1 MGKLLQITL
10 ISLLLVILT
19 VGQAP
24 KVTFP
29 EFEKA
34 FTSTGY
40 PKPTKEQYDAFV
52 QGLPKGLITT
62 KEEAAMALA
71 HFIHES
77 AGLSKK
83 IEIIC
88 KDTGCPGQYRV
99 PSNIQLAFCKKML
112 KLLSF

>member
-1 MGKLLQITL
+1 MNQLLQITL
-10 ISLLLVILT
+10 FLSFLAMLSLGQNPLVTL
-19 VGQAP
+19 Q
-24 KVTFP
+24 

-40 PKPTKEQYDAFV
+40 PKPTKEQYNAFL

-77 AGLSKK
+77 MGLSKK

-99 PSNIQLAFCKKML
+99 PGWYHKP
-112 KLLSF
+112 